1 MFVRY
6 HEFVDGGSALG
17 APTPNPFSP
26 GFGETPL
33 ALVGRDDILTDLGS
47 GLSTG
52 PSDTRYTSVISGV
65 RGSGKTVILNE
76 IEDRAASDGWVVLS
90 MDSTTNGLLDR
101 IANTIA
107 QAGEGHEG
115 LNMATAGSSEISRSI
130 GINLGLLSGQWE
142 TSKAAGPRTRGG
154 LREQLTALTSAAQRA
169 GTSVLLTVDEL
180 HAIDREEA
188 RRLAGDLQHITKR
201 ARMPLAFVGAGLAEM
216 QMTLMLDKKLTFF
229 HRCEQY
235 TTEPLTPT
243 DAASGLRRTV
253 IEAEGS
259 IDKDAL
265 MAAASFVRGSPYRL
279 QVIGHTAW
287 KMAGA
292 PKGVVDADAV
302 ESSLDLADETV
313 TRNVSI
319 PAWHDLS
326 GDEQMFVG
334 AVLALGE
341 QAALAPVASR
351 CEMTDKRAGFVE
363 DKLVVSGYL
372 ARGPDHSLALTDLI
386 PAHLV
391 ARQTTASRQPPPLGR
406 LPAPPGADAFA
417 NRRTRCRQWMPRA
430 RAHCMLPAGHSGRCR
445 SR

>member
-33 ALVGRDDILTDLGS
+33 ALVGRDDILADLGS

-52 PSDTRYTSVISGV
+52 PGDVRYTSVISGI
-65 RGSGKTVILNE
+65 RGSGKTVVLNE

-90 MDSTTNGLLDR
+90 MDSTTSGLLDR
-101 IANTIA
+101 IASTIA

-115 LNMATAGSSEISRSI
+115 LDMGTAGSSEISRSI
-130 GINLGLLSGQWE
+130 GINLGLLSGQWG
-142 TSKAAGPRTRGG
+142 TSKSASPKARSG
-154 LREQLTALTSAAQRA
+154 LREQLTALTRAAQRA

-201 ARMPLAFVGAGLAEM
+201 AKMPLAFVGAGLAEM

-235 TTEPLTPT
+235 NTEPLSTT
-243 DAASGLRRTV
+243 DAAAGLRRTV
-253 IEAEGS
+253 IEADGA
-259 IDKDAL
+259 IDQDAL
-265 MAAASFVRGSPYRL
+265 MRAARFVKGSPYRL
-279 QVIGHTAW
+279 QVIGHAAW

-292 PKGVVDADAV
+292 PKGVVDAGAV

-313 TRNVSI
+313 ARNISI

-326 GDEQMFVG
+326 GDEQMFLG
-334 AVLALGE
+334 AVLSLGE
-341 QAALAPVASR
+341 QATLAPVASQ
-351 CEMTDKRAGFVE
+351 CEMTDKRAGFVV

-372 ARGPDHSLALTDLI
+372 DRDTDDRLALTGLI
-386 PAHLV
+386 PEYLV
-391 ARQTTASRQPPPLGR
+391 ARQTTSLRQSQPLGG
-406 LPAPPGADAFA
+406 LPAPIGADAFA
-417 NRRTRCRQWMPRA
+417 SRRTRCRQWMPRA
-430 RAHCMLPAGHSGRCR
+430 RAHCILPSGHSGRCR